1 MQRQDK
7 ARLLPGGSQTLIRV
21 AHKHELAKTQLAAL
35 GRQPAARGSRQQ
47 QQRRFSDVGQ
57 GAGQMLLGR
66 HDPRLQ
72 ARRVSCLPTITTAVT
87 TMPTISHAQYL
98 APPAPKEPVQFGAR
112 PPPGHAVARPEPIR
126 VIEPDARLCDE
137 KNTSVDSNETLKD
150 NSEVEEEEEKE
161 EDEREKKETDVVEE
175 EEKPMENA
183 EWCEFLDSQLEEMM
197 AELEEG
203 AGCLDSV
210 DNQNF
215 LAMLVGPLPN
225 SRTDSVVLHKLC
237 RLLSLPLATQ
247 RPDSPA
253 ISSLLQAFHTKRLVH
268 YLVVALVVQ
277 GRQEEEE
284 EESNGL
290 AALTCLLVRLT
301 TCSPAMAVHLQQAI
315 APQARQ
321 EVLVGLLGRRDGRV
335 VADVLAILSRLVSMH
350 GLGKATVASIP
361 GQLERLLAVGNKKEE
376 LILGRAL
383 TLLGLLVHT
392 DPEACRPHVT
402 NFLAACRS
410 EGRGWGKHTLGAA
423 NSVSCAILDMS
434 GG

>member
-21 AHKHELAKTQLAAL
+21 AQKHELAKTQLAAL
-35 GRQPAARGSRQQ
+35 GRQPAATRGSRQ

-87 TMPTISHAQYL
+87 TMPTISHAHYL
-98 APPAPKEPVQFGAR
+98 APPAPVQFGAR

-126 VIEPDARLCDE
+126 VIEPDVRLCDE

-150 NSEVEEEEEKE
+150 NSEVEEEDEKCE
-161 EDEREKKETDVVEE
+161 GGSEKDTDTDVVEE
-175 EEKPMENA
+175 EDKPIENA

-215 LAMLVGPLPN
+215 LAMLVGPLQN

-277 GRQEEEE
+277 ARQEEE

-290 AALTCLLVRLT
+290 AALTCLLLRLT
-301 TCSPAMAVHLQQAI
+301 TCSPGMAVHLQQAI

-321 EVLVGLLGRRDGRV
+321 EVLLGLLRSRDGRV
-335 VADVLAILSRLVSMH
+335 LADVLAILSRLLSMH
-350 GLGKATVASIP
+350 ALGKPTVASIP
-361 GQLERLLAVGNKKEE
+361 GQLERLLAVGTKKEE
-376 LILGRAL
+376 LISGRAL
-383 TLLGLLVHT
+383 TLLGLVVHI

-402 NFLAACRS
+402 NFLAACRP

-423 NSVSCAILDMS
+423 NSASCAILDMS